1 MRLHTTAC
9 AALATLSMLT
19 AQAPVPSQTSLPEI
33 GRTRAK
39 GFCTTVRDNVAPSLL
54 GLMKTDDLI
63 GASHRALLKAA
74 HDQTAGSPESMEL
87 DQLYLDKVV
96 AAMAHNLGVVKKML
110 ADEKRFP
117 KTPSSD
123 DDRFAL
129 LLKAQLQAAADR
141 QNDALNHLNG
151 MLETE
156 AMGSMHKDISSAMQ
170 SSLAQAGGP
179 TPAGAPGGF
188 FDSSS
193 VPGAN
198 PLPFGASGAIAPSH
212 TIGHTV
218 WDRLAADVEVQQTH
232 IAQAEQTLTPTVIAA
247 ATGCRDDAPTPAPA
261 ASP

>member
-1 MRLHTTAC
+1 MRLRTTAC
-9 AALATLSMLT
+9 AALAALSMLT
-19 AQAPVPSQTSLPEI
+19 AQAPAPSPTSLPEI

-39 GFCTTVRDNVAPSLL
+39 GFCTTVRDNVAPSVL

-63 GASHRALLKAA
+63 GAGHRAVLKTA
-74 HDQTAGSPESMEL
+74 HDQTAGSPETMEM

-110 ADEKRFP
+110 ADDKRFP

-123 DDRFAL
+123 DDRLAL

-151 MLETE
+151 ILETD

-170 SSLAQAGGP
+170 GSLTPTSGSTPVSAAGG
-179 TPAGAPGGF
+179 F
-188 FDSSS
+188 LDSSS

-198 PLPFGASGAIAPSH
+198 PLPLGASGAIAPSH
-212 TIGHTV
+212 TLGHTL
-218 WDRLAADVEVQQTH
+218 WDRLAADIEVQQAR

-247 ATGCRDDAPTPAPA
+247 AAGCRDDTPASPA
-261 ASP
+261 P